1 MSHAVIVAHGQ
12 PSDPEPAEAALASF
26 AQEIDALCRFV
37 TVQSATL
44 AAPQALEDCLDNL
57 PDGTAIYPLFMAR
70 GWFVTS
76 ALPKRIGSRSVRVLD
91 PIGIDPALPAL
102 ATAALHQE
110 LADRDWSAAE
120 TDLVIAAHGSGR
132 SANPA
137 TVAKDFAEKL
147 GHLTTFKSIRAG
159 FVEQPPSIAAAAA
172 ECGDR
177 ALCLPFFA
185 CTGGHVLEDVPQELA
200 RANFSGHVMPVISE
214 LPQVEQHIA
223 AMLEAMGSN
232 GTVSASV

>member
-57 PDGTAIYPLFMAR
+57 PGGTAIYPLFMAR

-76 ALPKRIGSRSVRVLD
+76 ALPKRIGSRSVRILD
-91 PIGIDPALPAL
+91 PIGIDPELPTL

-110 LADRDWSAAE
+110 LAGREWSAAE

-147 GHLTTFKSIRAG
+147 GHLTTFKSIRIG

-172 ECGDR
+172 DCGDR

-185 CTGGHVLEDVPQELA
+185 CPGGHVLEDVPQELA

-223 AMLEAMGSN
+223 AMLDAMGSN